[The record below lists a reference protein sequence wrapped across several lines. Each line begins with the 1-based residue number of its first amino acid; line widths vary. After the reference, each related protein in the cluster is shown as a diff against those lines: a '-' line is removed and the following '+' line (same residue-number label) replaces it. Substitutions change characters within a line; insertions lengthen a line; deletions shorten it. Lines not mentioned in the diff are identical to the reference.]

1 MREKKNF
8 DSKVSFYSDMA
19 NEKRVNTQ
27 IMHSALTRYHF
38 FSLAASLLAVLLT
51 ACGGSK
57 SAFTQSGQGSYY
69 ADKFAGKRTA
79 SGAPYRPGKL
89 TAAHNT
95 LPFGTKI
102 KVTNAKTGRSVKVT
116 VNDRGP
122 HVKGRIV
129 DLSKKAANKIGLVE
143 AGVAPVQLKVVK
155 AVSAR

>member
-1 MREKKNF
+1 MKKQNF
-8 DSKVSFYSDMA
+8 GSKVSFYSGTA
-19 NEKRVNTQ
+19 NENLVNTL
-27 IMHSALTRYHF
+27 IMYLSKSRF
-38 FSLAASLLAVLLT
+38 KINSLAASILVIVCT

-69 ADKFAGKRTA
+69 ADKFAGRPTA
-79 SGAPYRPGKL
+79 SGTPYRPGKL

-102 KVTNAKTGRSVKVT
+102 KVTNTKTGRSVKVT

-129 DLSKKAANKIGLVE
+129 DLSKKAAKKIGLVD

-155 AVSAR
+155 AVPAR

>member
-1 MREKKNF
+1 MHLTKQTP
-8 DSKVSFYSDMA
+8 SFLKLLA
-19 NEKRVNTQ
+19 
-27 IMHSALTRYHF
+27 SAL
-38 FSLAASLLAVLLT
+38 ALLIT
-51 ACGGSK
+51 SCGGSK

-79 SGAPYRPGKL
+79 SGTPYRPGKL

-129 DLSKKAANKIGLVE
+129 DLSKKAAKKIGLTE

-155 AVSAR
+155 AVPAK

>member
-1 MREKKNF
+1 
-8 DSKVSFYSDMA
+8 VSFYFDMA
-19 NEKRVNTQ
+19 NENRVNTQ
-27 IMHSALTRYHF
+27 IMHFTKPKFKF
-38 FSLAASLLAVLLT
+38 FNLVASTLVFLLAS
-51 ACGGSK
+51 CGGTK
-57 SAFTQSGQGSYY
+57 STFTQSGQGSYY

-129 DLSKKAANKIGLVE
+129 DLSKKAANKIGLVD

-155 AVSAR
+155 AVSAK

>member
-1 MREKKNF
+1 
-8 DSKVSFYSDMA
+8 MA
-19 NEKRVNTQ
+19 NELKMNTQ
-27 IMHSALTRYHF
+27 IMHLTKRTLVF
-38 FSLAASLLAVLLT
+38 LTLLASLLALLAT
-51 ACGGSK
+51 SCGGSK

-79 SGAPYRPGKL
+79 SGTPYRPGKL

-129 DLSKKAANKIGLVE
+129 DLSKKAAKKIGLTE

-155 AVSAR
+155 AVPAK